1 MLVSIAASEAF
12 LAAASLVY
20 AIDLLRHPVRPRFPP
35 IKLPLAL
42 FCLGTV
48 VSLGWAENTAVGWL
62 AVRKLDLFVIWLL
75 AANLIV
81 SAAHLNIL
89 YRALFFESAA
99 AGLVAAG
106 QFVVLYRRIEATH
119 PDRLYASLAGE
130 RITGFMGH
138 WMNFGGQQM
147 LSFAALLA
155 FVLLGAG
162 AAAGSGK
169 PGREPEEPKPQGE
182 GKAAPRSLRRS
193 TLAWLALAIVAAS
206 IVLNFTRGVWLGCFV
221 AAVYLAAR
229 SKPRWLWAFA
239 AFVVLAYFAA
249 PGLVRQ
255 RLRSVL
261 HPSSDPSASI
271 RFEMWQAGWE
281 MIRKHPW
288 TGVGP
293 NNVMEV
299 YPLYLPAGKALVAGY
314 HEHLHNDFLEIAA
327 ERGLPCGAA
336 WLWLMAALAWNAWK
350 IRRRLAAELRPTWI
364 ADAALAA
371 WLAFMVEGCF
381 EFNFGASP
389 VLMTFLFISS
399 TPFVLEGFKPP
410 KASAH

>member
-1 MLVSIAASEAF
+1 MLVSIAAFEAF
-12 LAAASLVY
+12 LAAAGLVY
-20 AIDLLRHPVRPRFPP
+20 ALDLLRHPVAPRFPP

-48 VSLGWAENTAVGWL
+48 VSLGWAENPAVGWL
-62 AVRKLDLFVIWLL
+62 AVRKLVLFAIWLF

-81 SAAHLNIL
+81 SATLLETL
-89 YRALFFESAA
+89 YRALFFESAM

-119 PDRLYASLAGE
+119 PGRVYASLAGE

-155 FVLLGAG
+155 FLLLGAG

-169 PGREPEEPKPQGE
+169 LSRVPEGPRREGE
-182 GKAAPRSLRRS
+182 GQAVSEPLGRR
-193 TLAWLALAIVAAS
+193 TLGWLALTLVATS
-206 IVLNFTRGVWLGCFV
+206 VVLNFTRGVWLGCFV
-221 AAVYLAAR
+221 AVVYLVAR
-229 SKPRWLWAFA
+229 SKPRWLWAFP

-249 PGLVRQ
+249 PRLVRQ
-255 RLRSVL
+255 RVESLR
-261 HPSSDPSASI
+261 HPSADPSVSI
-271 RFEMWQAGWE
+271 RFEMWQAGWG

-299 YPLYLPAGKALVAGY
+299 YPLYLPADKALVAGY
-314 HEHLHNDFLEIAA
+314 HEHLHNNFLEIAA
-327 ERGLPCGAA
+327 ERGLPCFAA
-336 WLWLMAALAWNAWK
+336 WLWLMGALAWNAWK
-350 IRRRLAAELRPTWI
+350 IRRRLAAERRPAWI
-364 ADAALAA
+364 ADAAFAA
-371 WLAFMVEGCF
+371 WLAFIVEGCF
-381 EFNFGASP
+381 EFNFGTSP
-389 VLMTFLFISS
+389 TLVMFLFISS
-399 TPFVLEGFKPP
+399 TPFVLEGLELP
-410 KASAH
+410 KA

>member
-1 MLVSIAASEAF
+1 MLVSIAASEAL
-12 LAAASLVY
+12 LAAAGLAY
-20 AIDLLRHPVRPRFPP
+20 ALDLLRHPVRPRFPP

-42 FCLGTV
+42 FCLGTL
-48 VSLGWAENTAVGWL
+48 VSLGWAENPAVGWL
-62 AVRKLDLFVIWLL
+62 AVRKLVLFVIWLL

-81 SAAHLNIL
+81 SAAHLDIL
-89 YRALFFESAA
+89 YRALFFESAV

-119 PDRLYASLAGE
+119 PGRLYASLAGE

-155 FVLLGAG
+155 FLLLGAG
-162 AAAGSGK
+162 AAAGSEK
-169 PGREPEEPKPQGE
+169 LGRPPEGPKPPGE
-182 GKAAPRSLRRS
+182 GKAAPGSLRRR
-193 TLAWLALAIVAAS
+193 TLEWLALAIVATS

-221 AAVYLAAR
+221 AVVYLAAR

-255 RLRSVL
+255 RLESLR
-261 HPSSDPSASI
+261 HPSADPSASI
-271 RFEMWQAGWE
+271 RFEMWQAGWG
-281 MIRKHPW
+281 MIRRHPW

-299 YPLYLPAGKALVAGY
+299 YPLYLPSGKALMAGY

-350 IRRRLAAELRPTWI
+350 IRRRLATELRPAWI
-364 ADAALAA
+364 ADAALAG

-399 TPFVLEGFKPP
+399 TPFVVGGLEPP